1 MRKDLLGGH
10 HRQRLERGEQDTV
23 RKKSMS
29 RRSPYPTKQQLR
41 NRHTTSYRLIP
52 LLVLLF
58 ALVFPGANAAHTRMR
73 HSGEMPHSRPRVT
86 GAATPAVLAEVGSKT
101 NGFVHNATGALAMAA
116 SEAKVEAQLL
126 AERAKHAA
134 ERAARKMAE
143 SRAVLK
149 AQASEAAAAGAE
161 LAATTLSPMA
171 DIGNALEQKMQTL
184 ITGGKTAVRTLEK
197 TKRNVEQSLAPMREA
212 SARAKSAGVLHKE
225 AQRQE
230 AKEAL
235 SEDLPAVQ
243 RIKSKM
249 RVMQTNLR
257 HARNESKTL
266 KSSMDHIHWRHQK
279 QVAILRQ
286 NISLQMLRLRNISD
300 TARNASGG
308 NLSIAARSI
317 TLPPPKPINH
327 STCAS
332 PCPCDDLGFFLCES
346 CALHPTPLSIPAA
359 QAKEQSDE
367 SKVTTTYSALRE
379 LKHRSHK
386 LEEQCRVEREASE
399 DAHRRSVMLGVAL
412 SEAATTL
419 SQYRRM
425 LAPPAE
431 TSGEKGSDKGNNA
444 VQGYVLS
451 SMSHIASIT
460 KDQNATLKSLA
471 IATEHAHHV
480 CHKWDTAHK
489 MFVAAMK
496 HVRRAPVMLGFGLDI

>member
-1 MRKDLLGGH
+1 MLA
-10 HRQRLERGEQDTV
+10 
-23 RKKSMS
+23 RKKPMS
-29 RRSPYPTKQQLR
+29 RRSPYLANQQLR
-41 NRHTTSYRLIP
+41 TRHATSYCLLP
-52 LLVLLF
+52 LLALLF
-58 ALVFPGANAAHTRMR
+58 ALVFPGANAARTRMR
-73 HSGEMPHSRPRVT
+73 HSGETPLLRPRVA
-86 GAATPAVLAEVGSKT
+86 GAATPAVLAEVGAET
-101 NGFVHNATGALAMAA
+101 NGFVHNTIGALAKAA
-116 SEAKVEAQLL
+116 SEAKVKAQLL

-134 ERAARKMAE
+134 EKAARKMAE

-161 LAATTLSPMA
+161 LAAPTLSPMT
-171 DIGNALEQKMQTL
+171 DIGTALEQKMQSL
-184 ITGGKTAVRTLEK
+184 ITGGKTAVRTLKK
-197 TKRNVEQSLAPMREA
+197 TKRDVEQSLAPMREV
-212 SARAKSAGVLHKE
+212 SARAKLAGVLHKE

-235 SEDLPAVQ
+235 PEEDLPAVR

-257 HARNESKTL
+257 HARNESETL
-266 KSSMDHIHWRHQK
+266 KSRMDHIRWRHQK
-279 QVAILRQ
+279 HVAILRQ

-300 TARNASGG
+300 TVRNASGG
-308 NLSIAARSI
+308 NLSLAARSI
-317 TLPPPKPINH
+317 ALPPPKPINR
-327 STCAS
+327 SRCDS
-332 PCPCDDLGFFLCES
+332 PCPCDDLGFSLCEC
-346 CALHPTPLSIPAA
+346 CALHATPLSIPDA

-425 LAPPAE
+425 LATPTE
-431 TSGEKGSDKGNNA
+431 TSGEMGSDKGNNA

-451 SMSHIASIT
+451 SMSHIASIK

-496 HVRRAPVMLGFGLDI
+496 HVRRAPVIL

>member
-1 MRKDLLGGH
+1 M
-10 HRQRLERGEQDTV
+10 

-29 RRSPYPTKQQLR
+29 RRSPYPTNQQLR

-257 HARNESKTL
+257 HARNESKTP
-266 KSSMDHIHWRHQK
+266 KSSMDHIHWRHQ
-279 QVAILRQ
+279 
-286 NISLQMLRLRNISD
+286 
-300 TARNASGG
+300 
-308 NLSIAARSI
+308 
-317 TLPPPKPINH
+317 
-327 STCAS
+327 
-332 PCPCDDLGFFLCES
+332 
-346 CALHPTPLSIPAA
+346 
-359 QAKEQSDE
+359 
-367 SKVTTTYSALRE
+367 
-379 LKHRSHK
+379 
-386 LEEQCRVEREASE
+386 
-399 DAHRRSVMLGVAL
+399 
-412 SEAATTL
+412 
-419 SQYRRM
+419 
-425 LAPPAE
+425 
-431 TSGEKGSDKGNNA
+431 
-444 VQGYVLS
+444 
-451 SMSHIASIT
+451 
-460 KDQNATLKSLA
+460 
-471 IATEHAHHV
+471 
-480 CHKWDTAHK
+480 
-489 MFVAAMK
+489 
-496 HVRRAPVMLGFGLDI
+496 